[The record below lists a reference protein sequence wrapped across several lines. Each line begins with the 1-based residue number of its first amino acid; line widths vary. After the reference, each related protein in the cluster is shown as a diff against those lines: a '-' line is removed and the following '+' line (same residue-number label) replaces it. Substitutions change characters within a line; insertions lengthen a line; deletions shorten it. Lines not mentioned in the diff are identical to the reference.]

1 MLSAASRYGQFLFQM
16 GGGCAHL
23 CCPHMGR
30 FCWLSPT
37 LCKHGDGE
45 QMSCFYH
52 ADVPTFG
59 TVGFVG
65 TLFALLVEIVAL
77 LWNNSRDDFLAF

>member
-1 MLSAASRYGQFLFQM
+1 MMLF
-16 GGGCAHL
+16 
-23 CCPHMGR
+23 
-30 FCWLSPT
+30 
-37 LCKHGDGE
+37 
-45 QMSCFYH
+45 FYH